1 MSKARQLADLG
12 NVYDDGALSNRNRI
26 INGSMT
32 IDQRNDGSAVSIGAG
47 NTYGVDRW
55 KGQGSGGGA
64 WTAQQSTTAPNGFT
78 NSTLLTVTTAD
89 ASIAAS
95 DYYIWGQAI
104 EGFNAADLGFGTSG
118 AKSVTLSF
126 WVRSS
131 VTGNYALFLDNS
143 GDNRTYVTEYTINSS
158 NTWEYKTITISGDTA
173 GSWLTNN
180 GVGIALWFTFGAGSN
195 FNATADQW
203 NASLEM
209 NTSGSTQWISTL
221 GATFYITGVQFEV
234 GDTATPFEHR
244 SYSDELARCMRYY
257 QETSNSTNYSM
268 IGDGTVQ
275 SNSTCSILF
284 NYLMQMRT
292 APTISALGTNVN
304 SWYIQSGST
313 TIHSSTTTF
322 TGAWGSGTNEQR
334 TWMDFNNLNGN
345 QTAGYTAAVYRQNLS
360 TSNKN
365 GCLAFDAEL

>member
-12 NVYDDGALSNRNRI
+12 NVYDDGALSNRNKL
-26 INGSMT
+26 INGAMV
-32 IDQRNDGSAVSIGAG
+32 IDQRNGGSSVAIGSG

-64 WTAQQSTTAPNGFT
+64 WTAQQSTNAPSGFT

-95 DYYIWGQAI
+95 DYYIWGQAV
-104 EGFNAADLGFGTSG
+104 EGFNAADLGFGSSG

-143 GDNRTYVTEYTINSS
+143 GDNRTYVTEYTINSAD
-158 NTWEYKTITISGDTA
+158 TWEYKTITISGDTA

-180 GVGIALWFTFGAGSN
+180 GIGIALWFTFGAGSN

-221 GATFYITGVQFEV
+221 GATFYITGVQLEV

-244 SYSDELARCMRYY
+244 SYGDELARCQRYY
-257 QETSNSTNYSM
+257 YQPQYRNGVGGFETASRVAFITRNP
-268 IGDGTVQ
+268 VE
-275 SNSTCSILF
+275 
-284 NYLMQMRT
+284 MRAT
-292 APTISALGTNVN
+292 PTITRLATTSVGTINGVF
-304 SWYIQSGST
+304 SDGGSFAFADGST
-313 TIHSSTTTF
+313 LAIVVSFGVSTTQAVGLPVTL
-322 TGAWGSGTNEQR
+322 GGSNTI
-334 TWMDFNNLNGN
+334 
-345 QTAGYTAAVYRQNLS
+345 AV
-360 TSNKN
+360 
-365 GCLAFDAEL
+365 DAEL